1 MLREYSVIPVGYI
14 LRRVATTEPS
24 MKLGPV
30 VDIYSVSSCISKDF
44 AEYIRY
50 WRHNGYWLF
59 NRPGD
64 MDEILA
70 KEDLNRDLFKLL
82 YYELYEQQFDENAK
96 QWSAVT
102 PPEASFVTLVERPVN
117 ATLEGFDVATWS
129 MGSIAGCS
137 PLSCNYLARE
147 LPVNSHC
154 LFESFEAAMDA
165 LEAGKFAN
173 TEPGPFRIW
182 SAYSVSTRRAL

>member
-1 MLREYSVIPVGYI
+1 MIPAGYI
-14 LRRVATTEPS
+14 LRRVASAEPA
-24 MKLGPV
+24 MKLGSV

-59 NRPGD
+59 DKPSD

-70 KEDLNRDLFKLL
+70 QEGKSRDSFTLF
-82 YYELYEQQFDENAK
+82 YYEMYEQQFDEQAMR
-96 QWSAVT
+96 WSAVA
-102 PPEASFVTLVERPVN
+102 PAEASFVTDIEHPQN
-117 ATLEGFDVATWS
+117 ARLEGFDVSTWS
-129 MGSIAGCS
+129 PGSNAGCS
-137 PLSCNYLARE
+137 PLSCNGLADT

-154 LFESFEAAMDA
+154 LLHSFEATRDA

-173 TEPGPFRIW
+173 TEPGPFRIF
-182 SAYSVSTRRAL
+182 AVYSIPD

>member
-1 MLREYSVIPVGYI
+1 VIPVGYM
-14 LRRVATTEPS
+14 LRRVAPADPA

-44 AEYIRY
+44 ADYIHY

-59 NRPGD
+59 NKTSD
-64 MDEILA
+64 IDAILSQEG
-70 KEDLNRDLFKLL
+70 KNRAAFRLF
-82 YYELYEQQFDENAK
+82 YYEMYEQQFDENAMR
-96 QWSAVT
+96 WSAVT
-102 PPEASFVTLVERPVN
+102 PPEASFETLVEQPVN
-117 ATLEGFDVATWS
+117 ATLEGFDVTTWS
-129 MGSIAGCS
+129 PGSAGCS

-154 LFESFEAAMDA
+154 LFESFEAAKDA

-173 TEPGPFRIW
+173 TEPGPFRIF
-182 SAYSVSTRRAL
+182 SLYSVDS